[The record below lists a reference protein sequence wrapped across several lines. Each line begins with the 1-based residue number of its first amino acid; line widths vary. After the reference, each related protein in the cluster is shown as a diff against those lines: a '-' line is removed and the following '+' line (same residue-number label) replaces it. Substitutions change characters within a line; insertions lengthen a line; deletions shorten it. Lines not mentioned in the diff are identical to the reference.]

1 MDERKPLELMINIVS
16 SHDNRASGTIYVF
29 IQFCM
34 NISYIVFIVN

>member
-1 MDERKPLELMINIVS
+1 MDERKPLELMNNIVS
-16 SHDNRASGTIYVF
+16 SYDNRASGTNVF